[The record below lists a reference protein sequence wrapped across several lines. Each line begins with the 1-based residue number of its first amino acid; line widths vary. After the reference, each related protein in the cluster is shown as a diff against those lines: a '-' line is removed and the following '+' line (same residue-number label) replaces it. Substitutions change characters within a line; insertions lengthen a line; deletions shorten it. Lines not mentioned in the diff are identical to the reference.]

1 LSHGQRR
8 LNRARQDA
16 ADAAK
21 PDLERHCGA
30 TLVDCQEPQFLHYA
44 LAENRFRIQ
53 QQGLLLA
60 QRNYSSEAR

>member
-1 LSHGQRR
+1 MV
-8 LNRARQDA
+8 NDA
-16 ADAAK
+16 STGLVKTQLTRVK